1 MTGLRTGSLQV
12 RVAVSVIAVLVAVL
26 VGLGLVIDT
35 IFGIQSE
42 QGLDALLTGRAQ
54 LARQLARTGVRPQQ
68 LVNRVE
74 ADGVRARLVLTDGRV
89 FGSDLEQ
96 GESGPTKITR
106 TRLAAPGRVDGATL
120 TLAVD
125 LAVIADARAVLRQVL
140 LITGAAAV
148 LISAALI
155 IVAVRLSLAPLG
167 SMARLARTIAG
178 GRRGSRLEPTQPETE
193 LGRTATAFDAMLDEL
208 EGAEVRARQAEERS
222 KEFLADAAHELRTP
236 LAGILAAAESL
247 LHYQD
252 QLSPAE
258 RERLEVLLI
267 GEATRASGLVD
278 DLLAAARLDAG
289 VELNRA
295 DVDVAALVEHEASRE
310 RALHPE
316 LILITEGPP
325 TTAYLDADKVS
336 GILRNLLGN
345 AIRAVGGRG
354 TIMIT
359 VEAVGEQVSGELR
372 GERAVRKPDGE
383 RVADEP
389 SGERGSGEPGGA
401 SAARTPGEEPVMGMP
416 AGAWVMV
423 AVEDDGPGVPE
434 ADRERIFERLVRL
447 DQGRSTQSG
456 GSGLGLAIARGY
468 ARAHG
473 GDLVCVDPVRL
484 PGARFLLTLPV
495 RDH

>member
-1 MTGLRTGSLQV
+1 M
-12 RVAVSVIAVLVAVL
+12 
-26 VGLGLVIDT
+26 
-35 IFGIQSE
+35 
-42 QGLDALLTGRAQ
+42 
-54 LARQLARTGVRPQQ
+54 
-68 LVNRVE
+68 NRVE

-89 FGSDLEQ
+89 FGSDLDP

-106 TRLAAPGRVDGATL
+106 TKLTAPGRVDGATL

-140 LITGAAAV
+140 LITGAAAI
-148 LISAALI
+148 LISAALV

-178 GRRGSRLEPTQPETE
+178 GRRGSRLEPTQPDTE

-258 RERLEVLLI
+258 RERLEVLLV
-267 GEATRASGLVD
+267 GEAHRASGLVD

-289 VELNRA
+289 VDLNRA
-295 DVDVAALVEHEASRE
+295 EVDVTALVDHEASRE
-310 RALHPE
+310 RALHPA
-316 LILITEGPP
+316 LTLITEGPP
-325 TTAYLDADKVS
+325 TLAYLDGDKVS

-345 AIRAVGGRG
+345 AIRAVGEQG

-359 VEAVGEQVSGELR
+359 VEQVGGQML
-372 GERAVRKPDGE
+372 
-383 RVADEP
+383 
-389 SGERGSGEPGGA
+389 GEPGGDRVA
-401 SAARTPGEEPVMGMP
+401 GKSGGERVLGEPGRERVTGEPG
-416 AGAWVMV
+416 GDWVV
-423 AVEDDGPGVPE
+423 GDPTRERVLVTVEDDGPGVPV

-484 PGARFLLTLPV
+484 SGARFLLTLPA
-495 RDH
+495 RGTNS

>member
-1 MTGLRTGSLQV
+1 MTRLRTGSLQV

-42 QGLDALLTGRAQ
+42 RGLDALLTGRAQ

-89 FGSDLEQ
+89 FGSDVDPAEPGL
-96 GESGPTKITR
+96 TKITR
-106 TRLAAPGRVDGATL
+106 TKLTSPGRVDGATL

-125 LAVIADARAVLRQVL
+125 LAVVADARSVLRQVL
-140 LITGAAAV
+140 LITGAAAI
-148 LISAALI
+148 LISAAMVIL
-155 IVAVRLSLAPLG
+155 AVRLSLAPLG

-193 LGRTATAFDAMLDEL
+193 LGRTASAFDAMLDEL

-252 QLSPAE
+252 QLSAAD
-258 RERLEVLLI
+258 RERLEVLLV
-267 GEATRASGLVD
+267 GEANRASGLVD

-289 VELNRA
+289 LELNRTE
-295 DVDVAALVEHEASRE
+295 VDVAALVDREASRE

-316 LILITEGPP
+316 LTLITAGPP
-325 TTAYLDADKVS
+325 TPAYLDGDKIS

-345 AIRAVGGRG
+345 AIRAAGDRG
-354 TIMIT
+354 TLMIT
-359 VEAVGEQVSGELR
+359 VESA
-372 GERAVRKPDGE
+372 E
-383 RVADEP
+383 RVLE
-389 SGERGSGEPGGA
+389 G
-401 SAARTPGEEPVMGMP
+401 P
-416 AGAWVMV
+416 AGDRVRV
-423 AVEDDGPGVPE
+423 VVVVVVEDDGRGVPA

-447 DQGRSTQSG
+447 DPGRSTLSG

-484 PGARFLLTLPV
+484 SGARFELTVPV
-495 RDH
+495 GGGAVLRDSSCRQSS

>member
-42 QGLDALLTGRAQ
+42 RGLDALLTGRAQ

-74 ADGVRARLVLTDGRV
+74 ADGVRARLVLSDGRE
-89 FGSDLEQ
+89 FGNGVELAGQ
-96 GESGPTKITR
+96 PGPTKAT
-106 TRLAAPGRVDGATL
+106 TTKLAGPARLDGATL

-125 LAVIADARAVLRQVL
+125 LAVVADARSVLRQVL
-140 LITGAAAV
+140 LITGAAAI
-148 LISAALI
+148 LISAALVI
-155 IVAVRLSLAPLG
+155 IAVRLSLAPLG

-252 QLSPAE
+252 QLSAAE
-258 RERLEVLLI
+258 RQRLEVLLV
-267 GEATRASGLVD
+267 GEANRASGLVD
-278 DLLAAARLDAG
+278 DLLVAARLDAG
-289 VELNRA
+289 VDLNRT
-295 DVDVAALVEHEASRE
+295 DLDVAALVEHEVSRE
-310 RALHPE
+310 RALHPD
-316 LILITEGPP
+316 LTLITEGPP
-325 TTAYLDADKVS
+325 TPAYLDGDKLS

-345 AIRAVGGRG
+345 AIRAVGDQG
-354 TIMIT
+354 TILIT
-359 VEAVGEQVSGELR
+359 VE
-372 GERAVRKPDGE
+372 
-383 RVADEP
+383 
-389 SGERGSGEPGGA
+389 
-401 SAARTPGEEPVMGMP
+401 P
-416 AGAWVMV
+416 AGDRVLV
-423 AVEDDGPGVPE
+423 AVEDDGPGVPP

-447 DQGRSTQSG
+447 DAGRSTLSG

-473 GDLVCVDPVRL
+473 GELVCVDPARL

-495 RDH
+495 RDL

>member
-42 QGLDALLTGRAQ
+42 RGLDALLTGRAQ

-74 ADGVRARLVLTDGRV
+74 ADGVRARLVLSDGRE
-89 FGSDLEQ
+89 FGSGVELAEQ
-96 GESGPTKITR
+96 PGPTKAT
-106 TRLAAPGRVDGATL
+106 TTKLAGPGRLDGATV

-125 LAVIADARAVLRQVL
+125 LAVVADARSVLRQVL
-140 LITGAAAV
+140 LITGAAAI
-148 LISAALI
+148 LISAALVI
-155 IVAVRLSLAPLG
+155 IAVRLSLAPLG

-258 RERLEVLLI
+258 RQRLEVLLV
-267 GEATRASGLVD
+267 GEANRASGLVD

-289 VELNRA
+289 VDLNRT
-295 DVDVAALVEHEASRE
+295 DLDVAALVEDEVSRE
-310 RALHPE
+310 RALHPA
-316 LILITEGPP
+316 LTLITEGPP
-325 TTAYLDADKVS
+325 TSAYLDGDKLS

-345 AIRAVGGRG
+345 AIRAVGDQG
-354 TIMIT
+354 TILIT
-359 VEAVGEQVSGELR
+359 VE
-372 GERAVRKPDGE
+372 
-383 RVADEP
+383 
-389 SGERGSGEPGGA
+389 
-401 SAARTPGEEPVMGMP
+401 P
-416 AGAWVMV
+416 AGDRVLV
-423 AVEDDGPGVPE
+423 AVEDDGPGVPP

-447 DQGRSTQSG
+447 DAGRSTLSG

-473 GDLVCVDPVRL
+473 GELVCVDPVRL

-495 RDH
+495 RDL